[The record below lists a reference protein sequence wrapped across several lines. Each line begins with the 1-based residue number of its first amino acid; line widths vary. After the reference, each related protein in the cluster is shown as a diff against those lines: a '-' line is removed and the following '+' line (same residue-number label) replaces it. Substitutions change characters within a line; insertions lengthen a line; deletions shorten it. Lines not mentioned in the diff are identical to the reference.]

1 MPDITKFDIENQ
13 SLKRMEIQI
22 LEEVSDELK
31 KIIDLLSTKELQNDR
46 NDSSK

>member
-13 SLKRMEIQI
+13 SLKKMEIQI

-31 KIIDLLSTKELQNDR
+31 KIIDLLSTKEQQNDR